1 MLRPMN
7 APSASVERLLAVSGL
22 AGTSA
27 TLTMSLPDQIAA
39 RLTERIVSGV
49 YVPGRRIM
57 EQALAAEFSVSRGPV
72 REALRILERDG
83 LVTLLPRRG
92 AIVTNLSITEL
103 KEIFDIRANLNGLR
117 DRLIAEDPQRGA
129 VLALL
134 ESEVAKLTRLAADA
148 KRGNQYV
155 ETVWGIN
162 RILTQACSSSRLKH
176 ILDSLARQTLRYSQ
190 LGLGTPERRGQSVKH
205 WQQLVLAIRKGD
217 GAAAERIARS
227 RVLDSRDGAIRA
239 LEEQSRA
246 QLAPRKRRLG

>member
-1 MLRPMN
+1 MLEAMN
-7 APSASVERLLAVSGL
+7 TPSASVERLLAVSGL
-22 AGTSA
+22 TGSSA
-27 TLTMSLPDQIAA
+27 ALTMSLPDQIAA
-39 RLTERIVSGV
+39 RLTERVVSGI
-49 YVPGRRIM
+49 YAPGRRIM

-148 KRGNQYV
+148 RRGNQYI

-162 RILTQACSSSRLKH
+162 RILTKACPSSRLKH
-176 ILDSLARQTLRYSQ
+176 IIDSLARQTLRYSQ
-190 LGLGTPERRGQSVKH
+190 LGLSTPERRGQSVKH
-205 WQQLVLAIRKGD
+205 WQLLVLAIRKGD

-227 RVLDSRDGAIRA
+227 RVLDSRDGALRA
-239 LEEQSRA
+239 LEA
-246 QLAPRKRRLG
+246 QGLAQVTTRKRRTG